1 MKSITF
7 GPGPQTKNYNVH
19 DLRDQIVAFLTA
31 HGMNEFHA
39 KEITSVKDQ
48 MYVYVNPTCAN
59 SDYTRALALFQLIL
73 SAPHNSYSNLSSGPA
88 YIAYRPKEGGMKL
101 SMSSGFTYE
110 DVINYIKDHMEITI
124 A

>member
-7 GPGPQTKNYNVH
+7 GPRPQTKNYNVH
-19 DLRDQIVAFLTA
+19 DLEDQIVAFLTA
-31 HGMNEFHA
+31 HGMSERYA

-48 MYVYVNPTCAN
+48 MDYVYVNPDCAN
-59 SDYTRALALFQLIL
+59 SDYTRALALFQLIF
-73 SAPHNSYSNLSSGPA
+73 SDTPNSSGKEKPA
-88 YIAYRPKEGGMKL
+88 YIAYRPKECGMKL
-101 SMSSGFTYE
+101 TVSSGFTYE